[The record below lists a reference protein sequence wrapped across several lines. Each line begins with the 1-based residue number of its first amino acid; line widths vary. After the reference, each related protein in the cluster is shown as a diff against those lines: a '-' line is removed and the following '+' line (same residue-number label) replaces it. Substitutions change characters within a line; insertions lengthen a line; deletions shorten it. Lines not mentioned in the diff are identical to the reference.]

1 MNLFPEIF
9 RSVELI
15 WLVWGLSL
23 AACVGLTVALRNW
36 REGNWG
42 EERSVKRG
50 WKNLAEEDGAAY
62 AVPYVM
68 TFPLYALF
76 VGLVVE
82 CSLLLVT
89 KVGTMYA
96 AYAAARSAVV
106 WESAKSGSG
115 VISTQ
120 KMNDKAER
128 AAILA
133 MVPFASGSSQHSGGS
148 AAGADLVAPVLTA
161 SELYRNG
168 RFVNPNYLSR
178 KVRYAAGHTQITSI
192 DRASGAPDALLT
204 ANLTFEAPFHI
215 PGIGRFLGQP
225 SGKGYY
231 VIQVRTKAALPSES
245 PQNETRDIGIQYL
258 SE

>member
-15 WLVWGLSL
+15 WLTWGLSI
-23 AACVGLTVALRNW
+23 AACLGLTVALRNW
-36 REGNWG
+36 KRRHHA
-42 EERSVKRG
+42 RSPRWSSLTG
-50 WKNLAEEDGAAY
+50 EDGAAY

-115 VISTQ
+115 VISSR
-120 KMNDKAER
+120 KMEDKAER

-133 MVPFASGSSQHSGGS
+133 MIPFASGSSQHSSGSTSGGELI
-148 AAGADLVAPVLTA
+148 GPVLTA

-168 RFVNPNYLSR
+168 RFVNPNYLAR
-178 KVRYAAGHTQITSI
+178 KVRYASSHTRITGI
-192 DRASGAPDALLT
+192 DRASNAPDAVMT

-215 PGIGRFLGQP
+215 PGIGRFLGQA
-225 SGKGYY
+225 SGKGYF
-231 VIQVRTKAALPSES
+231 VIQVKSAASLPSES
-245 PQNETRDIGIQYL
+245 PQNDARDIGIQYI

>member
-1 MNLFPEIF
+1 MPLFPEIF

-15 WLVWGLSL
+15 WILWGISIPACLGLSY
-23 AACVGLTVALRNW
+23 ALRQ
-36 REGNWG
+36 G
-42 EERSVKRG
+42 ERIQ
-50 WKNLAEEDGAAY
+50 WKKLNDEDGAAY

-96 AYAAARSAVV
+96 AYSAVRSAVV
-106 WESAKSGSG
+106 WESAKTGSGS
-115 VISTQ
+115 SSPQ
-120 KMNDKAER
+120 KMNDKAKQ

-133 MVPFASGSSQHSGGS
+133 MVPFASGGSQHAGGS
-148 AAGADLVAPVLTA
+148 AAGTTLLPSVLTA
-161 SELYRNG
+161 AELFREG
-168 RFVNPNYLSR
+168 RFVNPNYLTR
-178 KVRYAAGHTQITSI
+178 KVRYAAAHTQVASI
-192 DRASGAPDALLT
+192 GRASNAPDALLT
-204 ANLTFEAPFHI
+204 ATLDFEAPFHI
-215 PGIGRFLGQP
+215 PGIGRFLGKP
-225 SGKGYY
+225 SGNGYY
-231 VIQVRTKAALPSES
+231 VINVHTTAALPSES

>member
-15 WLVWGLSL
+15 WLVWGISL
-23 AACVGLTVALRNW
+23 AACIGLTIALRK
-36 REGNWG
+36 RLG
-42 EERSVKRG
+42 EKSTRPA
-50 WKNLAEEDGAAY
+50 WKQLAEEDGAAY

-96 AYAAARSAVV
+96 AYAATRSAVV

-115 VISTQ
+115 VISSQ

-128 AAILA
+128 AATLA
-133 MVPFASGSSQHSGGS
+133 MVPFASGSSQHSGGGT
-148 AAGADLVAPVLTA
+148 AGADLVGPVLTA

-168 RFVNPNYLSR
+168 RFVNPNYLAR
-178 KVRYAAGHTQITSI
+178 KVRYAAAHTQITSI
-192 DRASGAPDALLT
+192 DRSSNGTDAQLT
-204 ANLTFEAPFHI
+204 ANLTFDAPFHI
-215 PGIGRFLGQP
+215 PGIGRFLGHA
-225 SGKGYY
+225 SGNGYY
-231 VIQVRTKAALPSES
+231 VIQVKSTATLPTES
-245 PQNETRDIGIQYL
+245 PQNENRDIGIQYI